1 MSPGLSATRMV
12 ESEIQLRPWGGW
24 TPPQADGW
32 EEEAARWR
40 HARLLVSRGRQD
52 EEVSA
57 LSLLPQGVLRGRAEE
72 KEGGEYP
79 RDVLTFGLKSVS
91 FRSDYPRSTGRRE
104 REGRGKSSLS
114 LGPSCSLLHV
124 LRRRESS
131 SKFWRSL
138 GGKGGAEAR
147 EKRWR
152 RRYSIEG
159 RIGLSS
165 RPHPVLAYFSGSPEG
180 TEGGGG
186 RQVHVEKR
194 PRPPPP
200 PPPLPPPHP
209 LLPPMFRRI
218 GLETSLSLSSYGHFS
233 VHVRSSSP
241 LRYFL
246 SSVRPMSIS
255 CLSLAPPLCSLSIFL
270 SSPSPQS
277 CEKKG
282 SAAAAAANLQ
292 DRNGRGKDGE
302 TAVLK

>member
-1 MSPGLSATRMV
+1 M
-12 ESEIQLRPWGGW
+12 
-24 TPPQADGW
+24 
-32 EEEAARWR
+32 
-40 HARLLVSRGRQD
+40 
-52 EEVSA
+52 
-57 LSLLPQGVLRGRAEE
+57 
-72 KEGGEYP
+72 
-79 RDVLTFGLKSVS
+79 LTFGLKSVS
-91 FRSDYPRSTGRRE
+91 FRSEYPRSTGRRE

-131 SKFWRSL
+131 SKFWRSF

-147 EKRWR
+147 EKRWG

-165 RPHPVLAYFSGSPEG
+165 RPHPVLAYFSSGSPEG
-180 TEGGGG
+180 TEE
-186 RQVHVEKR
+186 VHVEKR
-194 PRPPPP
+194 PRPPPPP

-241 LRYFL
+241 LRFFL

-255 CLSLAPPLCSLSIFL
+255 CLSSPPPAPSAVFL
-270 SSPSPQS
+270 FSYRPPPP
-277 CEKKG
+277 K
-282 SAAAAAANLQ
+282 
-292 DRNGRGKDGE
+292 
-302 TAVLK
+302 V